1 MSELNIYGVY
11 IPIFLLQAIAAYI
24 LLKLINLLTDRWAEQ
39 GWIALP
45 SIFNLC
51 MYIVLLWGIHS
62 VYAVYV
68 S

>member
-11 IPIFLLQAIAAYI
+11 IPIFLVQAVIAYL
-24 LLKLINLLTDRWAEQ
+24 LLKLINVWTDRWAEQ

-51 MYIVLLWGIHS
+51 IYIVLLWGIHS
-62 VYAVYV
+62 LYVVYV